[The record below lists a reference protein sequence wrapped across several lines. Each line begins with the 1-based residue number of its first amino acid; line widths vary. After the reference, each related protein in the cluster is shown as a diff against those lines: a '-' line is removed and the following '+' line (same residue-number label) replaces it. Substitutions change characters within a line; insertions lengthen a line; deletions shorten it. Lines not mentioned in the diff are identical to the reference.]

1 MPSNPN
7 NSQPKPYLR
16 LVGIIKDADGRVFRA
31 SVTTNPDADNDEL
44 GHALFTVIT
53 CLGYDPDEVAEAIH
67 EACEEDPETGD
78 LPPYFT

>member
-1 MPSNPN
+1 MSSSPDQPSR
-7 NSQPKPYLR
+7 PYLR
-16 LVGIIKDADGRVFRA
+16 LVGMIKDADGRVFRA

-67 EACEEDPETGD
+67 EAGEEDPETGG

>member
-1 MPSNPN
+1 MS
-7 NSQPKPYLR
+7 SSSDQPARPYLR

-67 EACEEDPETGD
+67 EAGEEDPETGG